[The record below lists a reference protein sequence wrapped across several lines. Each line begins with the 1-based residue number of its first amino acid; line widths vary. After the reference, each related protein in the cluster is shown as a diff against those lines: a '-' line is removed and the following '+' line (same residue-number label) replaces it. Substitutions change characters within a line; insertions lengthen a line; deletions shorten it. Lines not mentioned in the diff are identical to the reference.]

1 MSTRFVY
8 CTLALLASAT
18 PAAAQDELTF
28 FSCGVTGKSELLE
41 SYETGPVFLFSIAV
55 KGLQLNPGPDA
66 EKHSVSTSMVADRHK
81 LLGGGEVT
89 EAISKNS
96 GFMLNAY
103 LPDKRLVSMIFVP
116 NERQPTAYRLEFLGL
131 KPKVADR
138 WAEMSGRCNATFSK
152 DGRIPSDFF
161 NALYPQVEKSASEAF
176 SAKAKANGNLQQ

>member
-1 MSTRFVY
+1 MSRRFVFSA
-8 CTLALLASAT
+8 LALLASAT
-18 PAAAQDELTF
+18 PAAAQEEITF

-41 SYETGPVFLFSIAV
+41 SYETGPVFLFSIAL

-66 EKHSVSTSMVADRHK
+66 AKHSVSTSMVADRHK

-89 EAISKNS
+89 EAIPTKN

-103 LPDKRLVSMIFVP
+103 LPDKRMVSMILVP
-116 NERQPTAYRLEFLGL
+116 SERQPSAYRLEFLGL

-152 DGRIPSDFF
+152 DGRIPTDFF
-161 NALYPQVEKSASEAF
+161 NALYPLVEKSASEAF
-176 SAKAKANGNLQQ
+176 SAKAKANGSPEQ